1 MNGGGKPPPYDKE
14 KGIIY
19 MYLHLGND
27 HVVKKTDIVGI
38 FDLDNS
44 SQSKLTRDY
53 LSRAEK
59 EGRMV
64 IASGEE
70 LPKSFVVCRG
80 VDGGQVVYLSLL
92 NSSTLLKRN
101 ENTGIE

>member
-1 MNGGGKPPPYDKE
+1 
-14 KGIIY
+14 

-27 HVVKKTDIVGI
+27 HVVRKSDIVAI
-38 FDLDNS
+38 FDLDNT
-44 SQSKLTRDY
+44 SQSYLTRDY

-59 EGRMV
+59 DGKMI

-70 LPKSFVVCRG
+70 LPKSFVVCR
-80 VDGGQVVYLSLL
+80 DAKGGQVVYLSLL

-101 ENTGIE
+101 DNTGIE

>member
-1 MNGGGKPPPYDKE
+1 
-14 KGIIY
+14 

-27 HVVKKTDIVGI
+27 VVVRKADIVAV
-38 FDLDNS
+38 FDLDNT
-44 SQSKLTRDY
+44 SQSIQTRDY

-59 EGRMV
+59 AGRV
-64 IASGEE
+64 IIASGEE

-80 VDGGQVVYLSLL
+80 ADGGQWVYLSLL
-92 NSSTLLKRN
+92 NSSTLLKRS